1 MEEQRDFEAW
11 ALARAHN
18 IMLNEGLQ
26 LAIAAQNLDKR
37 RTKLN
42 VYQLRQAIADSLLE
56 VATGRFSKQ
65 RSDVFSPAIEA

>member
-1 MEEQRDFEAW
+1 MDEQRDFEAW

-56 VATGRFSKQ
+56 VAVGQFSK
-65 RSDVFSPAIEA
+65 RRNDVFPPTVEA